1 MELLSGHLTEK
12 EKTDEELEEACAH
25 LPYGTGAAFWTGL
38 DHRHGAGT
46 GTGAG
51 SYGRTE

>member
-1 MELLSGHLTEK
+1 MELLAEHLTGK